1 MTKQEFKNNLTA
13 LVERYIASSQS
24 YDDNPQI
31 EISIADLTMALID
44 GEEIG
49 DEDANDYYPVMDLIC
64 FSPLDPSK
72 AIVLSEAVD
81 EVADQYFEVQESV

>member
-1 MTKQEFKNNLTA
+1 
-13 LVERYIASSQS
+13 
-24 YDDNPQI
+24 
-31 EISIADLTMALID
+31 MALID

-72 AIVLSEAVD
+72 AIVLPEAVD

>member
-31 EISIADLTMALID
+31 EISIADLKMALID
-44 GEEIG
+44 GEEID
-49 DEDANDYYPVMDLIC
+49 DEYANDYYAVMDLIC
-64 FSPLDPSK
+64 FSPADPSK
-72 AIVLSEAVD
+72 AVVLPEAVD
-81 EVADQYFEVQESV
+81 EVADQYFEVEESD